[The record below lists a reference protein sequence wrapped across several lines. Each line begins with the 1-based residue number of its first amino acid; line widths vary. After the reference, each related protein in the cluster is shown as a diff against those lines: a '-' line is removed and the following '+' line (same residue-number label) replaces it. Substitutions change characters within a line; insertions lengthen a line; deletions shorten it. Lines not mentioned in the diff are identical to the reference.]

1 MNAVE
6 RLWRALSARE
16 WQRAEAQLHPRAV
29 IDLLSSGRRFTD
41 RHAYV
46 LHHADAAEE
55 RMVHVDLVVHEVK
68 NVAVKVTIATGD
80 QVEHGAAFYELQD
93 GRIARGTEIWA

>member
-16 WQRAEAQLHPRAV
+16 WQRAEAQMHPQAV
-29 IDLLSSGRRFTD
+29 IDLPASGQSFTN
-41 RHAYV
+41 RHDYV
-46 LHHADAAEE
+46 LHHAAAPEE
-55 RMVHVDLVVHEVK
+55 RMIHVDLVVHEVK
-68 NVAVKVTIATGD
+68 NVAVRVTITTGD
-80 QVEHGAAFYELQD
+80 LVEHGAAFYELQD